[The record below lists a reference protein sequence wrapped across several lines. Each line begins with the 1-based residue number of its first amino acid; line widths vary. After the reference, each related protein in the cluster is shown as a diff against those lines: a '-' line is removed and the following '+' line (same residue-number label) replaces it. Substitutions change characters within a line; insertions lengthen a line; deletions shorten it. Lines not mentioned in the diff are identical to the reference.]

1 MYLPFFHKDRRSS
14 SSCVGSMPFVFL
26 PRASSTGY
34 YIMRASFEISAPDSP
49 PSPPPARREM
59 AQLSSLGDSKKTA
72 QHFDQTCCTSG
83 EDLICALLLR
93 QYTPVA
99 PSPLNPDTTR
109 GRSLHS
115 TKKSTPVVRKT
126 PEISPTLRLLR
137 RKAAIAYK
145 RTTEQSL
152 PTLPL
157 INGARNAIIVAD
169 ACETSADVTDDVGTV
184 DQEDNLP
191 AAFIVE
197 SGPLIQIVHFEY
209 HRHLGTEDPEKQLR
223 PDRSLFERWQGPRQ
237 RIQFF
242 FVVCLMSSCLTFFS
256 VVAFESL
263 RKSPL
268 LAS

>member
-1 MYLPFFHKDRRSS
+1 M
-14 SSCVGSMPFVFL
+14 
-26 PRASSTGY
+26 ST
-34 YIMRASFEISAPDSP
+34 SNSP
-49 PSPPPARREM
+49 PSLPPAHREM
-59 AQLSSLGDSKKTA
+59 AQLSSPDDSKSA
-72 QHFDQTCCTSG
+72 QHFDHTCCTSSN
-83 EDLICALLLR
+83 DLICALLLQ
-93 QYTPVA
+93 QYAPVA
-99 PSPLNPDTTR
+99 SSPLNPDTTR
-109 GRSLHS
+109 GRSLHC
-115 TKKSTPVVRKT
+115 TKKSTPAVRKT

-169 ACETSADVTDDVGTV
+169 ARELSADVTDDVGAA
-184 DQEDNLP
+184 DQEHHLP

-197 SGPLIQIVHFEY
+197 SGPLIQIVHFEC
-209 HRHLGTEDPEKQLR
+209 HRHLGTEDPEKQSG

-242 FVVCLMSSCLTFFS
+242 FVCLMSSCLTFFS